1 MSTSLYQTFGNEISY
16 EVRKDKLV
24 KFLENSTIAF
34 PIPEASVEILTTM
47 LGADQD
53 SVGMNGDEI
62 DLIYSRLTSI
72 GFNEATGKTLA
83 VALIQIAKQQG
94 VHPMEYFE
102 INESSIKLAE
112 NTYKAINNIRP
123 KGNLI
128 GLTVSKTNRQS
139 KIANVIRP

>member
-1 MSTSLYQTFGNEISY
+1 MSTSLYETFGNEISY

-34 PIPEASVEILTTM
+34 PLPEASVEILTTM
-47 LGADQD
+47 LGEPNVIID
-53 SVGMNGDEI
+53 GDEI
-62 DLIYSRLTSI
+62 DLVYGRLTS
-72 GFNEATGKTLA
+72 FAVHEATGKTLA

-102 INESSIKLAE
+102 INETSIKLAE
-112 NTYKAINNIRP
+112 NTYKAINKIRP

-139 KIANVIRP
+139 KIANAIRP

>member
-47 LGADQD
+47 LGEPNA
-53 SVGMNGDEI
+53 GMNGDEI

-83 VALIQIAKQQG
+83 VALIQIAKQQV
-94 VHPMEYFE
+94 VHPM
-102 INESSIKLAE
+102 
-112 NTYKAINNIRP
+112 
-123 KGNLI
+123 
-128 GLTVSKTNRQS
+128 
-139 KIANVIRP
+139 

>member
-1 MSTSLYQTFGNEISY
+1 MSTSLYETFGNEVSY

-47 LGADQD
+47 LGKQNA
-53 SVGMNGDEI
+53 GMNGDEI
-62 DLIYSRLTSI
+62 DLIYNRLTSI
-72 GFNEATGKTLA
+72 GFNNATGKTLA

-112 NTYKAINNIRP
+112 STYKSINKIRP

-128 GLTVSKTNRQS
+128 GLTVSKSNRQS
-139 KIANVIRP
+139 KLANVIRP

>member
-1 MSTSLYQTFGNEISY
+1 MSTSLYETFGNEVSY

-47 LGADQD
+47 LGQPNP
-53 SVGMNGDEI
+53 GMNGDEI
-62 DLIYSRLTSI
+62 DLVYGRLTSI

-102 INESSIKLAE
+102 INETSIKLAE
-112 NTYKAINNIRP
+112 NTYKAINKIRP

-139 KIANVIRP
+139 KIANAIRP

>member
-1 MSTSLYQTFGNEISY
+1 MSTSLYETFGNEVSY

-34 PIPEASVEILTTM
+34 PLPEASVEILTTM
-47 LGADQD
+47 LGEPNA
-53 SVGMNGDEI
+53 GMNGDEI
-62 DLIYSRLTSI
+62 DLVYGRLTSI

-102 INESSIKLAE
+102 INETSIKLAE
-112 NTYKAINNIRP
+112 NTYKAINKIRP

-128 GLTVSKTNRQS
+128 GLSVSKTNRQS
-139 KIANVIRP
+139 KIANAIRP

>member
-1 MSTSLYQTFGNEISY
+1 MSTSLYETFGNEVNY

-47 LGADQD
+47 LGQQTP
-53 SVGMNGDEI
+53 GMNGDEI
-62 DLIYSRLTSI
+62 DLVYNRLTSI

-112 NTYKAINNIRP
+112 STYKAINKIRP

-128 GLTVSKTNRQS
+128 GLTVSKSNRQS
-139 KIANVIRP
+139 KLANVIRP

>member
-1 MSTSLYQTFGNEISY
+1 MNDKITTVTHDGQVYQIDQEYFFSNDGNH
-16 EVRKDKLV
+16 LV
-24 KFLENSTIAF
+24 Y
-34 PIPEASVEILTTM
+34 
-47 LGADQD
+47 G
-53 SVGMNGDEI
+53 
-62 DLIYSRLTSI
+62 RLTSI

-102 INESSIKLAE
+102 INETSIKLAE
-112 NTYKAINNIRP
+112 NTYKAINKIRP

-139 KIANVIRP
+139 KIANAIRP